1 MRNGVVKVQKQEV
14 LVHDPLRHPR
24 KTKIRKLLWRD
35 RYLYLLLIPAIL
47 YFIIFKFA
55 PMYGV
60 QIAFKDY
67 KINLGIGGSEWVGT
81 KYFQRLFKSS
91 MFSRVFRN
99 TLLLNIYSV
108 IFGFPAPIIL
118 ALMLNELRGERFKRT
133 VQTVTY
139 IPHFISMVVICSIIR
154 QFCLSDGVF
163 NDIGAF
169 FGAQRTA
176 LLQKPAY
183 FRTIYVAS
191 GIWQEIGWSSI
202 IYLAA
207 LTGIDPQLYE
217 AAEIDGAN
225 RLRQTWHITL
235 PGIMPTIIMLLIL
248 RMGSILGVGYEKILL
263 LYNETIYE
271 TADVISTYVYRK
283 GLIEANFSY
292 STAVGLFNSII
303 NVIFLVGTNLISK
316 KVTDI
321 GLF

>member
-1 MRNGVVKVQKQEV
+1 MQTSASSRRRTPLGRRIR
-14 LVHDPLRHPR
+14 HDLARH
-24 KTKIRKLLWRD
+24 KWKYILM
-35 RYLYLLLIPAIL
+35 IPIIV
-47 YFIIFKFA
+47 YFILFA
-55 PMYGV
+55 YKPMYGLI
-60 QIAFKDY
+60 IAFKNY
-67 KINLGIGGSEWVGT
+67 KPALGFSGSKWVGL
-81 KYFQRLFKSS
+81 KYFKKFFGDYYFFRIL
-91 MFSRVFRN
+91 RN
-99 TLLLNIYSV
+99 TFLISFYE
-108 IFGFPAPIIL
+108 IIWGFPAPIIL
-118 ALMLNELRGERFKRT
+118 ALLLNELRNERFKRT

-139 IPHFISMVVICSIIR
+139 IPHFISLVVICSILR

-163 NDIGAF
+163 NDIAAF
-169 FGAQRTA
+169 FGAERTA
-176 LLQKPAY
+176 LLQKPGY

-225 RLRQTWHITL
+225 RPRQIWHITL

-292 STAVGLFNSII
+292 STAVGLFNSLI
-303 NVIFLVGTNLISK
+303 NVIFLLATNIISK

>member
-1 MRNGVVKVQKQEV
+1 MKSSGTKGLQVAPKKTVWERIRRDKV
-14 LVHDPLRHPR
+14 
-24 KTKIRKLLWRD
+24 
-35 RYLYLLLIPAIL
+35 LLLFFLPC
-47 YFIIFKFA
+47 FIWMLVFCYA
-55 PMYGV
+55 PMGGLV
-60 QIAFKDY
+60 IAFEDY
-67 KINLGIGGSEWVGT
+67 KLSKGIWGSKWVGL
-81 KYFQRLFKSS
+81 KYFKKFFGDYYFFRIL
-91 MFSRVFRN
+91 RN
-99 TLLLNIYSV
+99 TFLISLYS
-108 IFGFPAPIIL
+108 ILWGFPAPIIL
-118 ALMLNELRGERFKRT
+118 ALMLNELRNERFKRT

-225 RLRQTWHITL
+225 RLRQTWHVTL

-271 TADVISTYVYRK
+271 TADVISTYVYRT
-283 GLIEANFSY
+283 GLVKMQYSY
-292 STAVGLFNSII
+292 STAVGLMNSVI
-303 NVIFLVGTNLISK
+303 NVILLLSANALSRRVSESSLW
-316 KVTDI
+316 
-321 GLF
+321 

>member
-1 MRNGVVKVQKQEV
+1 M
-14 LVHDPLRHPR
+14 
-24 KTKIRKLLWRD
+24 
-35 RYLYLLLIPAIL
+35 
-47 YFIIFKFA
+47 
-55 PMYGV
+55 
-60 QIAFKDY
+60 
-67 KINLGIGGSEWVGT
+67 
-81 KYFQRLFKSS
+81 
-91 MFSRVFRN
+91 
-99 TLLLNIYSV
+99 
-108 IFGFPAPIIL
+108 
-118 ALMLNELRGERFKRT
+118 
-133 VQTVTY
+133 QTVTY

-303 NVIFLVGTNLISK
+303 NVVFLVGTNLISK

>member
-1 MRNGVVKVQKQEV
+1 MQTTSASRLSLGQRIARDLK
-14 LVHDPLRHPR
+14 RHKWKYILMLP
-24 KTKIRKLLWRD
+24 IIA
-35 RYLYLLLIPAIL
+35 YLIL
-47 YFIIFKFA
+47 FCYK
-55 PMYGV
+55 PMYGLI
-60 QIAFKDY
+60 IAFKNY
-67 KINLGIGGSEWVGT
+67 KPALGFAGSKWVGL
-81 KYFQRLFKSS
+81 KYFKKFFGDYYFFRIL
-91 MFSRVFRN
+91 RN
-99 TLLLNIYSV
+99 TFLISLYS
-108 IFGFPAPIIL
+108 ILWGFPAPILL
-118 ALMLNELRGERFKRT
+118 ALMLNELRNERFKRT

-163 NDIGAF
+163 NDSGAF

-176 LLQKPAY
+176 LLQKPGY
-183 FRTIYVAS
+183 FRTIYVGS
-191 GIWQEIGWSSI
+191 GIWQEVGWGSI

-303 NVIFLVGTNLISK
+303 NVIFLVATNLISK

>member
-1 MRNGVVKVQKQEV
+1 MQPSAHSRHRVPLGRRIC
-14 LVHDPLRHPR
+14 HDLSRHR
-24 KTKIRKLLWRD
+24 WKYILM
-35 RYLYLLLIPAIL
+35 IPIII
-47 YFIIFKFA
+47 YFILFA
-55 PMYGV
+55 YKPMYGLI
-60 QIAFKDY
+60 IAFKNY
-67 KINLGIGGSEWVGT
+67 KPALGIAGSKWVGL
-81 KYFQRLFKSS
+81 KYFKKFFGDYYFFRIL
-91 MFSRVFRN
+91 RN
-99 TLLLNIYSV
+99 TFLISFYEILW
-108 IFGFPAPIIL
+108 GFPAPIIL
-118 ALMLNELRGERFKRT
+118 ALMLNELRNERFKRT
-133 VQTVTY
+133 VQTITY
-139 IPHFISMVVICSIIR
+139 IPHFISLVVICSILR

-163 NDIGAF
+163 NDIAAF
-169 FGAQRTA
+169 FGAERTA
-176 LLQKPAY
+176 LLQKPGY

-225 RLRQTWHITL
+225 RMRQIWHITL
-235 PGIMPTIIMLLIL
+235 PGIMPTIVMLLIL

-292 STAVGLFNSII
+292 STAVGLFNSLI
-303 NVIFLVGTNLISK
+303 NVIFLLATNIISK

>member
-1 MRNGVVKVQKQEV
+1 MLLDQLHARRFKKVVQTISYLPHFLSVVV
-14 LVHDPLRHPR
+14 LVGMIKMLFASNGIVNDVIQWMGGEPIYFLIAPR
-24 KTKIRKLLWRD
+24 WYRTL
-35 RYLYLLLIPAIL
+35 
-47 YFIIFKFA
+47 FI
-55 PMYGV
+55 G
-60 QIAFKDY
+60 
-67 KINLGIGGSEWVGT
+67 
-81 KYFQRLFKSS
+81 
-91 MFSRVFRN
+91 
-99 TLLLNIYSV
+99 
-108 IFGFPAPIIL
+108 
-118 ALMLNELRGERFKRT
+118 
-133 VQTVTY
+133 
-139 IPHFISMVVICSIIR
+139 
-154 QFCLSDGVF
+154 
-163 NDIGAF
+163 
-169 FGAQRTA
+169 
-176 LLQKPAY
+176 
-183 FRTIYVAS
+183 S
-191 GIWQEIGWSSI
+191 GIWQGLGWSSI

-303 NVIFLVGTNLISK
+303 NVVFLVGTNLISK

>member
-1 MRNGVVKVQKQEV
+1 MQTARRASLGTRIARDLQ
-14 LVHDPLRHPR
+14 RHKWKYILMIP
-24 KTKIRKLLWRD
+24 ILI
-35 RYLYLLLIPAIL
+35 YLIL
-47 YFIIFKFA
+47 FCYK
-55 PMYGV
+55 PMYGLI
-60 QIAFKDY
+60 IAFKNY
-67 KINLGIGGSEWVGT
+67 KPALGFAGSKWVGL
-81 KYFQRLFKSS
+81 KYFKKFFGDYYFFRIL
-91 MFSRVFRN
+91 RN
-99 TLLLNIYSV
+99 TFLISLYS
-108 IFGFPAPIIL
+108 ILWGFPAPILL

-176 LLQKPAY
+176 LLQKPGY

-271 TADVISTYVYRK
+271 TADVISTYVYRS
-283 GLIEANFSY
+283 GLVKMQYSY
-292 STAVGLFNSII
+292 STAVGLMNSVI
-303 NVIFLVGTNLISK
+303 NVILLLSANALSRRVSESSLW
-316 KVTDI
+316 
-321 GLF
+321 

>member
-1 MRNGVVKVQKQEV
+1 MQTPAYKQLSLGQRIIRDLQRHKWKYILMIPIVV
-14 LVHDPLRHPR
+14 
-24 KTKIRKLLWRD
+24 
-35 RYLYLLLIPAIL
+35 YLIL
-47 YFIIFKFA
+47 FCYK
-55 PMYGV
+55 PMYGLI
-60 QIAFKDY
+60 IAFKNY
-67 KINLGIGGSEWVGT
+67 KPALGFAGSKWVGL
-81 KYFQRLFKSS
+81 KYFKKFFGDYYFFRIL
-91 MFSRVFRN
+91 RN
-99 TLLLNIYSV
+99 TFLISLYS
-108 IFGFPAPIIL
+108 ILWSFPAPILL
-118 ALMLNELRGERFKRT
+118 ALMLNELHNERFKHT

-163 NDIGAF
+163 NDIIAF
-169 FGAQRTA
+169 FGGQRTA
-176 LLQKPAY
+176 LLQKPGY

-292 STAVGLFNSII
+292 STAVGLFNSVI
-303 NVIFLVGTNLISK
+303 NVIFLVVTNLISK